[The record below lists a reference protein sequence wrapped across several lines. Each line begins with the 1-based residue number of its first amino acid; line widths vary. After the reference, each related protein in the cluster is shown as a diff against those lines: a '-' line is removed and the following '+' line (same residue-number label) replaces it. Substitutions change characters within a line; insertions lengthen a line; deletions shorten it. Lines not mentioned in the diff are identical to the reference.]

1 MDPRQTVEAAA
12 RANAVATVR
21 RDRIG
26 VLDDIPMMRSD
37 NVGYAI
43 AQIAM
48 RWIGRK
54 PKQERTEQ
62 PRPRLMSAP
71 VSHVYNDK

>member
-1 MDPRQTVEAAA
+1 VDPRQTVEAAA
-12 RANAVATVR
+12 QANAVAAVR

-26 VLDDIPMMRSD
+26 VLDDTPMVRSD
-37 NVGYAI
+37 NVRYAI

-54 PKQERTEQ
+54 PKQERTQ
-62 PRPRLMSAP
+62 
-71 VSHVYNDK
+71 